1 MINSKKIAII
11 IPTFNEEKNIN
22 RLITSI
28 RKFLL
33 KSFIYVIDDS
43 KNFKT
48 KKILKGKKNIKYI
61 HRTNKSGRGSAVI
74 DGLKIATKKKK
85 YNYFYRNGC

>member
-22 RLITSI
+22 RLIISI

-43 KNFKT
+43 KNLKT
-48 KKILKGKKNIKYI
+48 KKILKGKKNNYCGGK
-61 HRTNKSGRGSAVI
+61 GRLTIQKKLAHF
-74 DGLKIATKKKK
+74 GLD
-85 YNYFYRNGC
+85 

>member
-43 KNFKT
+43 KNLKT
-48 KKILKGKKNIKYI
+48 KKILKGKKILNIFI
-61 HRTNKSGRGSAVI
+61 EQINLAG
-74 DGLKIATKKKK
+74 DLL
-85 YNYFYRNGC
+85 

>member
-43 KNFKT
+43 KNLKT
-48 KKILKGKKNIKYI
+48 KKILKEKKKIKI
-61 HRTNKSGRGSAVI
+61 IK
-74 DGLKIATKKKK
+74 KTKKL
-85 YNYFYRNGC
+85 GGDLL